1 MTPFLINHPVTR
13 AFLSEMQYADADVLE
28 TSFAQR
34 ARSRKLFTAISLES
48 LKAQEVVL
56 WIEAKNSCFP
66 ISTRITAIGDR
77 MIHLEKNVRIPIRS
91 ICQVQLQ
98 S

>member
-34 ARSRKLFTAISLES
+34 AR
-48 LKAQEVVL
+48 
-56 WIEAKNSCFP
+56 
-66 ISTRITAIGDR
+66 
-77 MIHLEKNVRIPIRS
+77 
-91 ICQVQLQ
+91 
-98 S
+98 